1 MQFMTKLSRKPLPRE
16 DWEEFFDQI
25 CIALTMCETKQ
36 EVREF
41 LNDLWTYTEKK
52 MFSKRLQVAREL
64 LEDQTYDAISRR
76 YKVTESMIASVSGVL
91 NSMGNG
97 FGKAHE
103 KLFKLEQQKQDRLA
117 KIIKEAENP
126 VKLRHREVLSE
137 AFESGINL
145 ISSKL
150 KRRKKAK
157 SVIV

>member
-1 MQFMTKLSRKPLPRE
+1 MKKQHDKFIQGCVANGMVKAKAEKLWILFEP
-16 DWEEFFDQI
+16 F
-25 CIALTMCETKQ
+25 AG
-36 EVREF
+36 
-41 LNDLWTYTEKK
+41 Y
-52 MFSKRLQVAREL
+52 
-64 LEDQTYDAISRR
+64 
-76 YKVTESMIASVSGVL
+76 
-91 NSMGNG
+91 G